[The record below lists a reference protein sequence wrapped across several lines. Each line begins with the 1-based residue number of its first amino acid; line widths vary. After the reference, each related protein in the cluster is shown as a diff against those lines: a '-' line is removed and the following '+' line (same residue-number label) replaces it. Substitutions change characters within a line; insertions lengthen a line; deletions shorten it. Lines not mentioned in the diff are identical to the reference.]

1 MAETTSVFNLFFAA
15 ILATTSILSAKALVK
30 REPCFSV
37 AVQNDVYRSL
47 HDAIKEHVVGCES
60 GIKHVEVLAT
70 GKQLKIDDYKPN
82 VGSVTKPNSAFFS
95 QFGRLPLSI
104 VERALPI
111 VDKIFPSESLI
122 KPVAVNT
129 TGHTLLRDYNFDSL
143 SSTFKYVLEQ
153 MMVTPKNFTS
163 DELLRAKYYLQELVP
178 NPEHVVD
185 ATASSL
191 PRFILYDYYRAHYLE
206 ESGKRDTEIEFKR
219 LKSTQQQF
227 KEWSHKELPPLVSN
241 AEAAYMKWQVF
252 GYKTEVENQ
261 LQYFDMGNQEDR
273 LMRSR
278 ALFRSA
284 ARFSENDPH
293 FKVYPMSFEPENW
306 YNVLKSRYL
315 ARYRVCIYYFAW

>member
-1 MAETTSVFNLFFAA
+1 MITSTKVFKLLFAA
-15 ILATTSILSAKALVK
+15 ILVTSMVCVARARGQGQTKPQQCYAI
-30 REPCFSV
+30 
-37 AVQNDVYRSL
+37 AVQNDIYRSL
-47 HDAIKEHVVGCES
+47 HDAIKEHVVQCES
-60 GIKHVEVLAT
+60 GSKHVEVLGM
-70 GKQLKIDDYKPN
+70 GKPLKFDDFNPGIISKTTP
-82 VGSVTKPNSAFFS
+82 AAFS

-111 VDKIFPSESLI
+111 VDKIFPGESLI

-129 TGHTLLRDYNFDSL
+129 TGHSLLRDYNFDSL

-191 PRFILYDYYRAHYLE
+191 PRFILYDYYRAHYLD
-206 ESGKRDTEIEFKR
+206 ESGKRDTEIESRR
-219 LKSTQQQF
+219 LKLTQQQF

-293 FKVYPMSFEPENW
+293 FKVHPISFIPENW
-306 YNVLKSRYL
+306 HNILKSR
-315 ARYRVCIYYFAW
+315 

>member
-1 MAETTSVFNLFFAA
+1 MAKSVDIFKLAILVAA
-15 ILATTSILSAKALVK
+15 ICHAVRGQAK
-30 REPCFSV
+30 PQCYST
-37 AVQNDVYRSL
+37 AVQNDIYRSL
-47 HDAIKEHVVGCES
+47 HDIIKEQIVRCES
-60 GIKHVEVLAT
+60 GSKHIEVLGM
-70 GKQLKIDDYKPN
+70 GKPLNYHDFKP
-82 VGSVTKPNSAFFS
+82 GITTKPQPAMLSL
-95 QFGRLPLSI
+95 FGSLPLSI

-111 VDKIFPSESLI
+111 VDKIFPAESLI
-122 KPVAVNT
+122 KPVVINT
-129 TGHTLLRDYNFDSL
+129 TGHSLLRDYNFDSL

-153 MMVTPKNFTS
+153 MMVIPKNFTS

-191 PRFILYDYYRAHYLE
+191 PRFILYDYYRAHYLG
-206 ESGKRDTEIEFKR
+206 ESGKRDTEIESRR
-219 LKSTQQQF
+219 LKLTQQQF

-261 LQYFDMGNQEDR
+261 LQYLEMGNQEDR

-293 FKVYPMSFEPENW
+293 TKVYPITFIPEHW
-306 YNVLKSRYL
+306 YNTLNTK
-315 ARYRVCIYYFAW
+315 

>member
-1 MAETTSVFNLFFAA
+1 MGLLVS
-15 ILATTSILSAKALVK
+15 SAMQDCVAQGQIMDHMQ
-30 REPCFSV
+30 CYST
-37 AVQNDVYRSL
+37 AVQNDIYRNL
-47 HDAIKEHVVGCES
+47 HNTIKEHMVKCES
-60 GIKHVEVLAT
+60 GSKHVEVLGM
-70 GKQLKIDDYKPN
+70 GKSLKFEDFNPGI
-82 VGSVTKPNSAFFS
+82 VTLPQSGLFS

-111 VDKIFPSESLI
+111 VDKIFPAESLI
-122 KPVAVNT
+122 KHVAVNT
-129 TGHTLLRDYNFDSL
+129 TGHSLLRDYNFDSL

-185 ATASSL
+185 ASTSSL
-191 PRFILYDYYRAHYLE
+191 PRFILYDYYRAHYLK
-206 ESGKRDTEIEFKR
+206 ESGKRDTEIDSKR
-219 LKSTQQQF
+219 LKFTQQQF

-241 AEAAYMKWQVF
+241 AEAAYMKWQIF

-261 LQYFDMGNQEDR
+261 LQYFDIGNQEDR

-293 FKVYPMSFEPENW
+293 LKIYPITFTPENW
-306 YNVLKSRYL
+306 YNILNSK
-315 ARYRVCIYYFAW
+315 